1 MKAVDDTQ
9 ALWKSN
15 SRLIQCPHC
24 RMMLRIALMEAD

>member
-9 ALWKSN
+9 GLAIF

-24 RMMLRIALMEAD
+24 RMMLHIALTEAD